1 MALPKP
7 VLPRVAV
14 ITGGGRGIGF
24 ACARTFARSG
34 FHVVFT
40 SRDQDRLQTAT
51 AELKALKT
59 TALAVPCDV
68 SDPGSVEALFAE
80 IRRHYSSIEVL
91 INNAG
96 VAHAGSTVEKL
107 PLDTWRQVI
116 NTNLTG
122 MFLVTRSALP
132 MMGAGATIVNNLSIA
147 AVHPFA
153 GMSAYAA
160 SKSGGLG
167 FTNVLREEVRQRGIR
182 VLALLPGAT
191 ATEIWQQFWPDAP
204 VGKMISPD
212 AVADAVLHAVSAPA
226 NASLE
231 EIRIGPTTGML

>member
-1 MALPKP
+1 MEK
-7 VLPRVAV
+7 PRVAV
-14 ITGGGRGIGF
+14 ITGGGQGIGL
-24 ACARTFARSG
+24 ACARAFARSG
-34 FHVVFT
+34 FDVVIT
-40 SRDQDRLQTAT
+40 SRNQSRLQGAM

-59 TALAVPCDV
+59 TALAVPCNV
-68 SDPGSVEALFAE
+68 SEPAAVERLFAE

-91 INNAG
+91 VNNAG
-96 VAHAGSTVEKL
+96 VAHAGATVEKL
-107 PLDTWRQVI
+107 ALEAWKQVI
-116 NTNLTG
+116 DTNLTG
-122 MFLVTRSALP
+122 MFLVTKLALG
-132 MMGAGATIVNNLSIA
+132 MMGPGATIVNNLSVA
-147 AVHPFA
+147 AIHPFG

-204 VGKMISPD
+204 VERMISPD
-212 AVADAVLHAVSAPA
+212 AVADAVLHTVLAPA
-226 NASLE
+226 SASLE